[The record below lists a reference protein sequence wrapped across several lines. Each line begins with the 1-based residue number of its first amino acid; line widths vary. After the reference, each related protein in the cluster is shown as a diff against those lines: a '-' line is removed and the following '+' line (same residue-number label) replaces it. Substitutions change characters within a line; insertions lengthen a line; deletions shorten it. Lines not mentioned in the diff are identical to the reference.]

1 MKSSTWLGAFAL
13 AVALA
18 HPVGAG
24 ALDAPRSSTGPAGC
38 LEVVL
43 RVPIGHDGAV
53 RCEILVLDPSALT
66 RRVTRVTQA
75 LVRVAIVV
83 LEHLAGDDLR
93 APRSR

>member
-13 AVALA
+13 AGALA

-24 ALDAPRSSTGPAGC
+24 ALDTPRTNSGRAEC
-38 LEVVL
+38 FEVVL
-43 RVPIGHDGAV
+43 RVPLGHDRAV
-53 RCEILVLDPSALT
+53 RCEVLVLDPSALT
-66 RRVTRVTQA
+66 LRVTRVTRV